1 MKSGVKKGFYPTLA
15 INGIKKN
22 KKLYLPY
29 ILTCMGMIMMFYI
42 ISFLSNSE
50 PVSQLRGGE
59 TVQMTLSFGTGVIG
73 VFSIIFLFYTNSFL
87 MRRRKK
93 EFGLYNILGMNKWN
107 IASILMWETLI
118 IFMLSFLC
126 GTVLGVVS
134 SKLAEL
140 ALVNMMK
147 GDVLYPLTIS
157 VKSICD
163 AFIVFGVIFVFVLIN
178 ALRQIH
184 ASNPIELLHS
194 ENVGEKPPKA
204 NWFLGVAGIVLL
216 IIAYYLAVTIKNPIE
231 ALVLFFLAVILVIV
245 GTYLLFIA
253 GSVLIC
259 RLLQKNKKY
268 YYKANHFVSVSSMAY
283 RMKRNGAGL
292 ASICILVTMVLV
304 MLSSTSCLYIG
315 TEDSFYSR
323 YPQNIIFSV
332 NFENVQNMNSLNLS
346 EIKNNISNHL
356 LSLNEEKYGEVEYS
370 VSEVEGEYR
379 NGTVNPNVLNYGGGK
394 LVTVYILSLD
404 NYNNL
409 VGTNETLNAGEAII
423 CSHKYND
430 IGDTFTIEGG
440 KTVRIKKTGDV
451 PECLDESSMSAMGV
465 GVIVVV
471 VPDLE
476 AYTEPL
482 EKLTAYNGSKMLQN
496 TWYYGFDLKSSSDRQ
511 IEIYP
516 DILANFRSLY
526 KENSSYN
533 ISSYAVRSAAE
544 TKDSFYGSNGGLFFL
559 GILLSIVFIFATVLI
574 IYYKQI
580 SEGYEDQARFE
591 IMQKVGMTKKEIKK
605 SINSQILTVFFMPLI
620 TAGMHLCFAFPF
632 IKELLILFGIFNTKI
647 LIITTVITFLLFALF
662 YAIVYK
668 ITSNVYYSIISG
680 GENE

>member
-1 MKSGVKKGFYPTLA
+1 MKSSMKKNFYPTLA

-42 ISFLSNSE
+42 ISFLSVSE
-50 PVSQLRGGE
+50 PVSQLRGGN
-59 TVQMTLSFGTGVIG
+59 TVQMTLSLGTGVIG

-107 IASILMWETLI
+107 IASILVWETLI
-118 IFMLSFLC
+118 IFIVSFSC
-126 GTVLGVVS
+126 GTFLGVVA

-140 ALVNMMK
+140 GLVNMMN
-147 GDVLYPLTIS
+147 GDVSYPLTIS
-157 VKSICD
+157 VKSICN
-163 AFIVFGVIFVFVLIN
+163 AFILFGVIFVFVLIN
-178 ALRQIH
+178 AFRQIH
-184 ASNPIELLHS
+184 ASNAIELLHS

-216 IIAYYLAVTIKNPIE
+216 IIAYYLAVTIENPIE
-231 ALVLFFLAVILVIV
+231 ALALFFLAVILVIV

-315 TEDSFYSR
+315 TEDSFFMR
-323 YPQNIIFSV
+323 YPQNIIFNVS
-332 NFENVQNMNSLNLS
+332 FETVQDMNSLSLS

-370 VSEVEGEYR
+370 LSEVSGEYR
-379 NGTVNPNVLNYGGGK
+379 NGAVNPNILNYGGGK
-394 LVTVYILSLD
+394 MVTVYILSLE

-409 VGTNETLNAGEAII
+409 VGTNETLNVGEAII
-423 CSHKYND
+423 CSHIED
-430 IGDTFTIEGG
+430 MGDTFTIEGG
-440 KTVRIKKTGDV
+440 KTVSIKKTGDI
-451 PECLDESSMSAMGV
+451 PECLDDSSMSAMGF
-465 GVIVVV
+465 GVIVVA

-482 EKLTAYNGSKMLQN
+482 GKLAAYNGNKMLQN
-496 TWYYGFDLKSSSDRQ
+496 TWHYGFDLKSSSDRQ

-526 KENSSYN
+526 KEGNPYN
-533 ISSYAVRSAAE
+533 ISSYAVQSAAE
-544 TKDSFYGSNGGLFFL
+544 NRDVFYGSNGGLFFL

-591 IMQKVGMTKKEIKK
+591 IMQKVGMTKKEIRK

-620 TAGMHLCFAFPF
+620 TAGVHLCFAFPF

-647 LIITTVITFLLFALF
+647 LIITTLITFLLFALF

-680 GENE
+680 GRNE